1 MPELPEVETMV
12 RGVRDH
18 LILRQIQATRFCRCT
33 RKPIQISPPRAQ
45 FRRILNNRQI
55 LNVKR
60 LAKRIVIELDQ
71 SRFIVIEPR
80 MTGLLLIS
88 APPTQNHRR
97 IQWDL
102 SPPCESLAS
111 SFEFWDRRGLGTVRV
126 LNEQEM
132 TELHDRLGPDPLEM
146 TPAEWERQLHRTNRP
161 IKTALLD
168 QKLVAG
174 IGNIYASE
182 ILHQARVSPEAAAGS
197 LTAKR
202 VARIAIASSQILNDA
217 IRYEGSTLG
226 DGTYRN
232 ALNVKGGYQN
242 KHCVY
247 QREGQLCPTCGQTP
261 IRRIVQAQRS
271 TFFCPK
277 CQRM

>member
-1 MPELPEVETMV
+1 MLELPEVETMV

-18 LILRQIQATRFCRCT
+18 LIDRRILATQFCHCT
-33 RKPIQISPPRAQ
+33 RKPIQISPPKIQ
-45 FRRILNNRQI
+45 FRRIVKNRQI
-55 LNVKR
+55 LDVWR

-88 APPTQNHRR
+88 TPPTQDHRR
-97 IQWDL
+97 VQWDL
-102 SPPCESLAS
+102 SPSHESRAS

-126 LNEQEM
+126 LNKQEM
-132 TELHDRLGPDPLEM
+132 NDLRDRLGPDPLEM
-146 TPAEWERQLHRTNRP
+146 TPAEWEQQLHRTNRP

-168 QKLVAG
+168 QKLVVG

-182 ILHQARVSPEAAAGS
+182 ILHRARVSPEAAAGS
-197 LTAKR
+197 LSAKR
-202 VARIAIASSQILNDA
+202 VARIALASSQILKDA

-232 ALNVKGGYQN
+232 ALNVEGSYQN
-242 KHCVY
+242 RHCVY
-247 QREGQLCPTCGQTP
+247 QKEGQLCPTCERAS

-277 CQRM
+277 CQRT